1 MQADA
6 PSPGPAGR
14 VPRTIASAFNLLRP
28 VAVAA
33 LAAGAI
39 ATVRIFLDYYLNERA
54 PMILFTLAVMVAAR
68 YGGLSAGLLAT
79 VLSMLI
85 GNYFLIYPRFTMLVD
100 DAGDVLHLGLF
111 ALVGVGI
118 SVLSDDLLRSR
129 RAADRSEARYR
140 ALINLSPQAVWMAL
154 PDGRLEFANQYFL
167 ELTGL
172 SLEEAAGDG
181 WVRALHPEHRKRVLE
196 EWQRALQTGSAL
208 RLELP
213 LRRASDGEYRW
224 HQALAQ
230 PIRGERGEI
239 LRWIGIGL
247 DIHDRKTAEE
257 ALRESQVRLAATLEQ
272 LPLGVGLLDSRGRWV
287 ARNPMLAGLL
297 GETIPSEGTAQT
309 DRWIAWTDD
318 GRKLEAVE
326 FPVTR
331 ALRGESGPAVD
342 YLHVTG
348 DAEAWMRISAA
359 PFRGAGGEI
368 HGAICVVQD
377 IDDRKRAEDA
387 VRESEARFRNL
398 ADNAPVMVWVTEP
411 DGACSFLSRSW
422 YEFTGRTPETA
433 LGFGWLD
440 AVHPE
445 DRPEAERIFRKANA
459 EHNPFRLEYRLQR
472 HDGEWRWAIDAA
484 APRFSPDGAFHG
496 FVGSVMD
503 ITDRKRDEEILRTS
517 EARLQLAQ
525 SGGRVGVWDWVVDND
540 ETYWSETMWS
550 LYGREPL
557 VDGNIQEL
565 WRLSLE
571 PEDRER
577 VMRHIADFFAGS
589 GTEFREEFRIRRP
602 DGAIRWVECVAQVE
616 RDSAGKAV
624 RMSGV
629 NVDLTARRDAERALR
644 DSEARFR
651 GLAEAVPEIL
661 FTAAADGSCDFAS
674 PTLLNY
680 TGLTAEPLLGF
691 GWMTAL
697 HPDDA
702 ESTASLWGHSVK
714 TGERFEM
721 EYRLRRRDGAYHWF
735 IARATPLRD
744 EAGRIV
750 KWFGA
755 ATDIQEQKRTE
766 QDLRGANEDLKQF
779 AWAASHDLKEP
790 LRMVVTFTELLEQR
804 YEGKLDAE
812 GLRYIRYA
820 VEGANRMSALLS
832 GLSEYWRAKEHAGT
846 PGAAA
851 RLEDALGAAL
861 GNLRTAI
868 AESGAV
874 ITHDTLPRVRAS
886 ELPMVQVFQN
896 LVSNAIKYRDP
907 ERTPRVH
914 ISALRERGFWRVCV
928 EDNGIGIA
936 PEHQRQIFAI
946 FKRLHSR
953 DRYPGAGIGLALC
966 QTIIEREGG
975 RIWVESS
982 PGKGA
987 RFCFTLPEVPSENEP
1002 AQQEVEPAQRNA

>member
-1 MQADA
+1 MLSVAA
-6 PSPGPAGR
+6 
-14 VPRTIASAFNLLRP
+14 IASA
-28 VAVAA
+28 
-33 LAAGAI
+33 
-39 ATVRIFLDYYLNERA
+39 RIILDYYLSERA

-68 YGGLSAGLLAT
+68 YGGLWAGLLAT
-79 VLSMLI
+79 VLSMLV
-85 GNYFLIYPRFTMLVD
+85 GSYFLIYPRFTILID
-100 DAGDVLHLGLF
+100 DAGDFLHLALF
-111 ALVGVGI
+111 ALASVGI
-118 SVLSDDLLRSR
+118 SILSDDLQRSR

-140 ALINLSPQAVWMAL
+140 ALIQLSPQAVWLAL
-154 PDGRLEFANQYFL
+154 PDGKLEFANQYFL

-172 SLEEAAGDG
+172 RLEEAAGTG
-181 WVRALHPEHRKRVLE
+181 WVRALHPEHRERVLG
-196 EWQRALQTGSAL
+196 EWQRAVQTGSAL
-208 RLELP
+208 RVELP
-213 LRRASDGEYRW
+213 LCRARDGEYRW

-230 PIRGERGEI
+230 PIRDDRGEI

-257 ALRESQVRLAATLEQ
+257 AVRESQVRLSAILEQ

-287 ARNPMLAGLL
+287 ARNPMLAELL
-297 GETIPSEGTAQT
+297 GETIPSGGATPT
-309 DRWIAWTDD
+309 DRWIAWTAD
-318 GRKLEAVE
+318 GRKLETVE

-331 ALRGESGPAVD
+331 ALRGESGSAVD
-342 YLHVTG
+342 YLHVTA

-359 PFRGAGGEI
+359 PFRGAAGEI
-368 HGAICVVQD
+368 QGAICVVQD
-377 IDDRKRAEDA
+377 IDAQKRAENS

-411 DGACSFLSRSW
+411 DGTCSFLSRSW
-422 YEFTGRTPETA
+422 YEFTGQTPESG
-433 LGFGWLD
+433 LGNGWFD

-445 DRPEAERIFRKANA
+445 DRAEAERIFQAAND
-459 EHNPFRLEYRLQR
+459 HQTPFRMEYRLRR

-484 APRFSPDGAFHG
+484 APRISPDGAFRG

-503 ITDRKRDEEILRTS
+503 IADRKRDEEILRTS

-540 ETYWSETMWS
+540 ETYWSDTMWS
-550 LYGREPL
+550 LYGREP
-557 VDGNIQEL
+557 VAGENVQEL
-565 WRLSLE
+565 WRSSLE

-577 VMRHIADFFAGS
+577 VMRHIAEFFEGDGIDF
-589 GTEFREEFRIRRP
+589 RDEFRIRRP
-602 DGAIRWVECVAQVE
+602 DGTIRWVECVAQVE

-644 DSEARFR
+644 ESEARFR

-661 FTAAADGSCDFAS
+661 FTTTADGTCDFAS
-674 PTLLNY
+674 PTLVNY
-680 TGLTAEPLLGF
+680 TGITAEQLLGF
-691 GWMTAL
+691 GWMAAL

-721 EYRLRRRDGAYHWF
+721 EYRLRRRDGAYRWF

-755 ATDIQEQKRTE
+755 ATDIQDQKRTE
-766 QDLRGANEDLKQF
+766 QDLRSANEDLKQF

-804 YEGKLDAE
+804 YERKLDAE

-851 RLEDALGAAL
+851 GLEDALGAAL

-874 ITHDTLPRVRAS
+874 ITHDPLPRVAAS
-886 ELPMVQVFQN
+886 ELPLVQVFQN
-896 LVSNAIKYRDP
+896 LVSNAIKYRHP

-914 ISALRERGFWRVCV
+914 ISAAGERGFWRICV

-936 PEHQRQIFAI
+936 PEHQLQIFAI

-966 QTIIEREGG
+966 QTIVEREGG

-982 PGKGA
+982 AGNGA
-987 RFCFTLPEVPSENEP
+987 RFCFTLPEAP
-1002 AQQEVEPAQRNA
+1002 AAEQGSRELESARGNA